1 MWSSVIYIVG
11 YATLSY
17 AWLPIAQDE
26 SVFRDRDL
34 PQAPLGPQDDE
45 NATMRWLPTSGKIR
59 GVNLGSQF
67 IMEPWMANDEW
78 NKMGCEG
85 QQSEFDCVNKLG
97 QAQADSVWATHW
109 ATWTTKDDIAK
120 MQSYGLNAIRIPVGY
135 WMREDLVYSDSEHFP
150 KGGLAYL
157 EKICGWASDAGFY
170 IIIDLHGAPGAQIS
184 NNADTGQVKLWTAS
198 NARSDDADQYER
210 AYKFLEWMTNI
221 VHTNKNYRNVGMLE
235 VVNEPQQGGNSNTD
249 SMRRTYYP
257 TAWKR
262 IRAAEDK
269 LKISQNNRLHI
280 QMMNTKWGSG
290 DPHQYLTDD
299 YFAAYDDHRYLKW
312 SNDNGINSPGTG
324 QTPAAYLRESCN
336 DDRGGN
342 WPTIVGEWSLSV
354 ADNLEWNNAAFAPP
368 DAHVDWFK
376 KWFAAQII
384 AYEKQDGWIF
394 WSWKADWIGGKNDWR
409 WSYE

>member
-1 MWSSVIYIVG
+1 MWSSVIFAVG

-17 AWLPIAQDE
+17 AWLPIARDE

-34 PQAPLGPQDDE
+34 PQAPLQPQDDE
-45 NATMRWLPTSGKIR
+45 NATIRWLPSSGKIR

-67 IMEPWMANDEW
+67 VIEPWMANDEW
-78 NKMGCEG
+78 NKMGCGG
-85 QQSEFDCVNKLG
+85 QESEFDCVSKLG
-97 QAQADSVWATHW
+97 QARADSVWATHW
-109 ATWTTKDDIAK
+109 ATWTTKDDITK

-135 WMREDLVYSDSEHFP
+135 WLREDLVYSDSEHFP

-170 IIIDLHGAPGAQIS
+170 IIIGIHGAPGAQIAK
-184 NNADTGQVKLWTAS
+184 NADTGQVAPS
-198 NARSDDADQYER
+198 PGFYVDYQYER
-210 AYKFLEWMTNI
+210 AYKFLEWMTHI
-221 VHTNKNYRNVGMLE
+221 IHTSRSYRNVGMLE

-262 IRAAEDK
+262 IRAAEDA

-312 SNDNGINSPGTG
+312 SNDDGINSPGTG
-324 QTPAAYLRESCN
+324 QTPAAYLRESCH

-342 WPTIVGEWSLSV
+342 WPTIVGEFSLSV
-354 ADNLEWNNAAFAPP
+354 ADNLEWSNPAFAPP
-368 DAHVDWFK
+368 DAHVDWYK
-376 KWFAAQII
+376 KWFAAQIK

-394 WSWKADWIGGKNDWR
+394 WSWKANWIGGRNDWR